1 MVRVGRVRREGRL
14 GGNDWMIFPMPVR
27 DGFTFD
33 LFIII
38 RDWENMMAFEYITII
53 EQTNNFTHCKQTK
66 KKKIA
71 IEKKII
77 ETNYSEN
84 KLLRFK
90 KLYLVEIRPR
100 GVFSAFF

>member
-71 IEKKII
+71 IEKKKSSKQTTQK
-77 ETNYSEN
+77 TNYCAS
-84 KLLRFK
+84 KS
-90 KLYLVEIRPR
+90 YIW
-100 GVFSAFF
+100 